1 MISAAFGIALISSS
15 SFVGC
20 GSGDDNGTDADTT
33 AIVQLAEGLGECSA
47 SNEGAV
53 FWDES
58 ENKAYV
64 CSMGNWVDDAQIDNN
79 LSSEH
84 NTDELSGSS
93 KNDEMINNP
102 DSLGSGISSN
112 KERSSSSSG
121 NGGLSSSTVLSS
133 SSQKTISSSSKQDN
147 ASSSSNS
154 KKTSSSSMGSKF
166 ANGVLTDY
174 RDGHTYGAVT
184 IGSQTWMSQNLNFAS
199 DSSFCYNNDEDNCTK
214 YGRLY
219 KWAAAVN
226 KSEESCG
233 FGNTCSLPS
242 KKFRVFAL
250 VNGIAVKSRI

>member
-1 MISAAFGIALISSS
+1 MKTSIIKKSSLISAAFGIALISSS

-20 GSGDDNGTDADTT
+20 GSGDDNGTDADAT

-64 CSMGNWVDDAQIDNN
+64 CSMGNWVDDAQIDNS

-112 KERSSSSSG
+112 KERNSSSSG

-133 SSQKTISSSSKQDN
+133 SSQKTISSSK
-147 ASSSSNS
+147 
-154 KKTSSSSMGSKF
+154 
-166 ANGVLTDY
+166 V
-174 RDGHTYGAVT
+174 V
-184 IGSQTWMSQNLNFAS
+184 
-199 DSSFCYNNDEDNCTK
+199 
-214 YGRLY
+214 
-219 KWAAAVN
+219 
-226 KSEESCG
+226 G
-233 FGNTCSLPS
+233 F
-242 KKFRVFAL
+242 FRQEKPV
-250 VNGIAVKSRI
+250 S